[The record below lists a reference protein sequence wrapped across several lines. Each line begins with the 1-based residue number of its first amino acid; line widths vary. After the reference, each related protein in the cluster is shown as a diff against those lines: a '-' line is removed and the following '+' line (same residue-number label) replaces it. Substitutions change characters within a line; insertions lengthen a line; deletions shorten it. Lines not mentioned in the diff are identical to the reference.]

1 MWWDAFL
8 LVCTAKERF
17 YFDSTKFRCIFLS
30 IFHEK
35 TSLSPFSRPFF
46 ALYCAQLRFIFHVP
60 PPFAP
65 PNCQLINSPPLLSSS
80 CHDSSTAPFHLSG
93 CRSHSIRLEAKEG
106 NKNRYIKKRISQ
118 LFCEILRDSDR
129 IQTCNLLIRSQMLY
143 SVELRSRFPQ
153 TAFQFHESDS
163 DRIQTCNLLIR
174 SQMLYSVEL
183 RSRNSEIE

>member
-1 MWWDAFL
+1 MHSYWFALQRNDFILILPNFGAFFSPFFTKK
-8 LVCTAKERF
+8 TAYPFFTAIPR
-17 YFDSTKFRCIFLS
+17 
-30 IFHEK
+30 
-35 TSLSPFSRPFF
+35 TSLRSTSLYFSRTPAF
-46 ALYCAQLRFIFHVP
+46 CI
-60 PPFAP
+60 
-65 PNCQLINSPPLLSSS
+65 PNRRLINSPPLLSSS
-80 CHDSSTAPFHLSG
+80 CHDSSTAPFHLSR
-93 CRSHSIRLEAKEG
+93 CRSHSIRLEAKEE

-143 SVELRSRFPQ
+143 SVELRSHFPQ

-183 RSRNSEIE
+183 RSQNSEIE

>member
-1 MWWDAFL
+1 MWHFPMWWDAFL

-46 ALYCAQLRFIFHVP
+46 ALHCAQLRFIFH
-60 PPFAP
+60 AP
-65 PNCQLINSPPLLSSS
+65 RLLHPQLSTVQFPPLLSSS

-143 SVELRSRFPQ
+143 SVELRSR
-153 TAFQFHESDS
+153 
-163 DRIQTCNLLIR
+163 
-174 SQMLYSVEL
+174 
-183 RSRNSEIE
+183 NSEIE